1 MTTTARKYSCGV
13 TIPGPGEIIYSSEHI
28 NENQPT
34 TPSKNTILICAAF
47 ALIPT
52 LIGCFIGFSLASN
65 QAQNQVRNAELK
77 AQTAQAEAALA
88 AAKMQRI
95 KACIEEIQ

>member
-1 MTTTARKYSCGV
+1 MTTATRKYSCGV
-13 TIPGPGEIIYSSEHI
+13 TIPGPGEIIYAESHFD
-28 NENQPT
+28 ENQSII
-34 TPSKNTILICAAF
+34 PSRNTILICTAF

-88 AAKMQRI
+88 AAKMQKI